1 MVNMSIRDGK
11 AFIELEM
18 PESDWKNLEK
28 YAVSHDKEPD
38 AAIVEVVKAFLQG
51 SQKNMATAISE
62 TKNIRIVKIDAEVAH
77 GWYVESDTIIIELSK
92 SDWERLE
99 KSTKNDGFD
108 FTLAEH
114 IMDLCRD

>member
-1 MVNMSIRDGK
+1 MSIRDGK

-18 PESDWKNLEK
+18 LESDWRTLEK

-38 AAIVEVVKAFLQG
+38 VAIIEVLKAFLQG
-51 SQKNMATAISE
+51 PQKSMATAVSE

-77 GWYVESDTIIIELSK
+77 GWYVEGDTIIIELSK

-99 KSTKNDGFD
+99 KSTENDGFD
-108 FTLAEH
+108 FTLAES